1 MLQFHARY
9 FNHMAVEYINAW
21 ETWHKTQ
28 RSSINNMKEKYLCEW
43 SVFVCRVVLQICK
56 WSKKYEIKP
65 KQFLMCT
72 SSPNLSLA
80 HKSCN
85 LYRFYFPRKIFPFLE
100 HYIPFQNSQ
109 NCDRMTW
116 NTFACKRALTFHLN
130 RTVHILDLTD
140 WNLNSIKAHQS
151 AVSAVLF
158 EFHSE
163 NCIFIANGN
172 YWHSMAA
179 NYCQMLLFSLT
190 SGLIRVLTMIMTRG
204 KTPF

>member
-1 MLQFHARY
+1 
-9 FNHMAVEYINAW
+9 
-21 ETWHKTQ
+21 
-28 RSSINNMKEKYLCEW
+28 
-43 SVFVCRVVLQICK
+43 
-56 WSKKYEIKP
+56 
-65 KQFLMCT
+65 MCT

-100 HYIPFQNSQ
+100 HYIPFQKTQ
-109 NCDRMTW
+109 NFDRMTW
-116 NTFACKRALTFHLN
+116 NTFACKRALTFHFN
-130 RTVHILDLTD
+130 RTIHILDLTD
-140 WNLNSIKAHQS
+140 WKFKLDKSPSICR
-151 AVSAVLF
+151 VVRVP
-158 EFHSE
+158 FHE

-190 SGLIRVLTMIMTRG
+190 SGLTLVLTMIMTRG